1 MSFLVFRFFCVGH
14 KFEGVLPGV
23 CVLVFP
29 FYFFFT
35 FSDHLMHER
44 TMDPLKRNIS
54 DIIGNNNLGPS
65 R

>member
-1 MSFLVFRFFCVGH
+1 MLATNL
-14 KFEGVLPGV
+14 KAMLLGV

-35 FSDHLMHER
+35 FSDHLMHKR
-44 TMDPLKRNIS
+44 TMDPPKRNVN
-54 DIIGNNNLGPS
+54 DLIGNDNLGPS